1 VLLRAAVTQ
10 CSAAFLWGATMTIVG
25 SSASQPTEFVV
36 RGADGEMLFSGSSAE
51 EAVAFAL
58 DAQYKAR
65 MRDFVTKLELVP
77 HPEGGFFREIYR
89 SGAPPMASRGR
100 TDAAGEVMATPL
112 GDRNQ
117 LTSMFWMANTN
128 APVLKMGVNVSM
140 HIHYYNG
147 GAPFRY
153 YLIGAD
159 KVVKQVVLG
168 PDPSLG
174 HEQQMVVPSD
184 TYKFGVLERPAA
196 AFAKDTTRFV
206 LVSEAVCP
214 GFDFG
219 DFNWVTADMLR
230 SRVQGDEDLNA
241 FSVFLYDAPGDRG
254 FDRFYAVTTTTMT
267 TTTDKPAAKPAP
279 AAADVLAGLVDPF
292 ILDVRDPNEV
302 SAGKGGPPKAL
313 PGSVNVPLNHDGV
326 PQSERL
332 TTLDEFLV
340 KLGEAGATLPTAL
353 DHTII
358 THCGSGGRG
367 RKCMKLLQQLGYT
380 QVYNGGSPAHIA
392 TARGLLD

>member
-1 VLLRAAVTQ
+1 MEVEGDIVLLRAAMKQ
-10 CSAAFLWGATMTIVG
+10 CSAAFLSGAPLTIVG
-25 SSASQPTEFVV
+25 RSASQSSDFMVW
-36 RGADGEMLFSGSSAE
+36 GADGEGLFSGSSAE

-58 DAQYKAR
+58 DAQYKSR
-65 MRDFVTKLELVP
+65 MQDLIAKLELVP

-89 SGAPPMASRGR
+89 SGAPPMTSRGR
-100 TDAAGEVMATPL
+100 TDASGEVMVTPL

-117 LTSMFWMANTN
+117 LTSMFWMANN
-128 APVLKMGVNVSM
+128 DMPVLKMGVNVSM

-168 PDPSLG
+168 PDPSSG

-184 TYKFGVLERPAA
+184 TFKFGVLERPTA

-214 GFDFG
+214 GFDFE

-230 SRVQGDEDLNA
+230 NRVQGDEDLMKA

-254 FDRFYAVTTTTMT
+254 FDRFYAATTTTT
-267 TTTDKPAAKPAP
+267 TTTTA
-279 AAADVLAGLVDPF
+279 
-292 ILDVRDPNEV
+292 
-302 SAGKGGPPKAL
+302 
-313 PGSVNVPLNHDGV
+313 
-326 PQSERL
+326 
-332 TTLDEFLV
+332 TTTT
-340 KLGEAGATLPTAL
+340 G
-353 DHTII
+353 
-358 THCGSGGRG
+358 
-367 RKCMKLLQQLGYT
+367 
-380 QVYNGGSPAHIA
+380 N
-392 TARGLLD
+392 